1 MNDLAFKIM
10 TMKKEKGAKKALQKQ
25 GTPESEHVDQMSLY
39 KIARGI
45 FPFVQI
51 LGTLDCY

>member
-25 GTPESEHVDQMSLY
+25 ETPESEHVDQMSLY